1 MALSLRPEHLRR
13 YKDVALLLF
22 RYGRGDIV
30 RRAGLSE
37 LLPEETGEADRGA
50 QAARGLADEVERLG
64 PTFIKLGQLLSTR
77 PDIVPPAYADA
88 LARLQNECEPI
99 PFGDAHAILAEELGT
114 EGMGAFASI
123 DPQPLAAASIA
134 QVHRGVL
141 RDGRVVAVKVQ
152 RPGITAQVVHDLDAL
167 GEVAGLLDRH
177 SELGQRFRIELM
189 FEEFRR
195 SLLREL
201 DFRQEAMHLA
211 TIRGNLQEIPEIFVP
226 RPLTEL
232 STARVLTMEY
242 VAGVKV
248 SAVGPLARLE
258 LQGERLADAL

>member
-1 MALSLRPEHLRR
+1 
-13 YKDVALLLF
+13 
-22 RYGRGDIV
+22 
-30 RRAGLSE
+30 
-37 LLPEETGEADRGA
+37 
-50 QAARGLADEVERLG
+50 
-64 PTFIKLGQLLSTR
+64 
-77 PDIVPPAYADA
+77 
-88 LARLQNECEPI
+88 
-99 PFGDAHAILAEELGT
+99 
-114 EGMGAFASI
+114 MGAFASI
-123 DPQPLAAASIA
+123 DAQPLAAASIA

-152 RPGITAQVVHDLDAL
+152 RPGITAQVLHDLDAL

-242 VAGVKV
+242 VAGIKV
-248 SAVGPLARLE
+248 SAIGPLARLE
-258 LQGERLADAL
+258 LQGEGLADALFRAYLKQILRDGFFHADPHPGNVLLMDDGRIGLIDLGMVGRVPPGLDDRLLQLLLAVSDNRPDDAAAPTA